1 MLSPMLQASPER
13 LVRDLDVLAKDIG
26 VRLAGTAGER
36 AAADYIIGRTRAI
49 GAQTWEESFPVQS
62 RAVSEE
68 RLEVLV
74 GGTWRRFPCSLFSNT
89 PGTDG
94 AWRSAEIAVVAP
106 TDYQRDD
113 LEPLRGKAVIHLG

>member
-13 LVRDLDVLAKDIG
+13 LARDLDVLAKDIG

-36 AAADYIIGRTRAI
+36 AAADYIIERTRAI
-49 GAQTWEESFPVQS
+49 GAQTWEEPFPVQS
-62 RAVSEE
+62 RVVSEE
-68 RLEVLV
+68 RLEVLA

-106 TDYQRDD
+106 TDYQ
-113 LEPLRGKAVIHLG
+113 